1 MRNSNEE
8 ILNFNKG
15 RSTDM
20 LKFKFKT
27 MCDSAFV
34 FYRGTAH
41 LFYQDLP
48 ADSPILKAPP
58 VWVCGDLHLENYGS
72 FKGDNRVAYFDINDF
87 DESTLTSALID
98 ASRLITSVY
107 VAADFLK
114 INKEEADNLTRH
126 FLDIYGHNLEHGYIR
141 HLEQESA
148 EGIIKKFLKQVQKR
162 KQNEFVSSRVEHR
175 NHKLHLI
182 IDKVKTLPVPKEIKQ
197 QVNKVMVEWAENKD
211 DPKYFR
217 IQDIAYRVAG
227 TGSLGAERYILLVE
241 GKGKSNNLL
250 LDLKEALPSA
260 VETFL
265 KTPPYPQFDTEAKR
279 VEELQK
285 RIQPVPP
292 ALLSTIALN
301 NKSFVLRELQP
312 TSDKMNLAL
321 IAGKP
326 KKLAE
331 LLEPMAQTLAW
342 GQLRSGG
349 RQGSASADTLIEL
362 GKNKNEWKK
371 NVLDFAKDYAVKVK
385 ADYKNYLKAY
395 NKGYFD

>member
-1 MRNSNEE
+1 MKNSNEE

-15 RSTDM
+15 RRADM
-20 LKFKFKT
+20 LKFKFKA
-27 MCDSAFV
+27 MGESAFV

-48 ADSPILKAPP
+48 VDAPILNAPP
-58 VWVCGDLHLENYGS
+58 VWVCGDLHFENYGS

-98 ASRLITSVY
+98 PARLITSIY

-114 INKEEADNLTRH
+114 INKEQAENLTHR
-126 FLDIYGHNLEHGYIR
+126 FLEIYGHNLAQGYIR
-141 HLEQESA
+141 HLEQESS

-162 KQNEFVSSRVEHR
+162 KQNEFVGGRVEIR
-175 NHKLHLI
+175 NHKPYLI
-182 IDKVKTLPVPKEIKQ
+182 IDNIKTLPVSKEIKQ
-197 QVNKVMVEWAENKD
+197 QVAEAIGAWAENRD
-211 DPKYFR
+211 NPKFFR
-217 IQDIAYRVAG
+217 IQDMAYRVAG
-227 TGSLGAERYILLVE
+227 TGSLGAERYVLLVE
-241 GKGKSNNLL
+241 GKGKSDNLL
-250 LDLKEALPSA
+250 LDLKEAMPSA

-265 KTPPYPQFDTEAKR
+265 KTQPYPHFHSEAKR

-292 ALLSTIALN
+292 ALLSTIELN
-301 NKSFVLRELQP
+301 HKSFVLRELQP
-312 TSDKMNLAL
+312 TSDKMDLTL
-321 IAGKP
+321 LAGKP

-349 RQGSASADTLIEL
+349 RQGSSTADTLIEF
-362 GKNKNEWKK
+362 GKNNIDWKK
-371 NVLDFAKDYAVKVK
+371 NVLDFAKEYAVKVK
-385 ADYKNYLKAY
+385 SDYKSYVKAY
-395 NKGYFD
+395 NKGYFK